1 MSIDHPPSSSPNKA
15 AGVIL
20 SQLAASLWPGA
31 APVILNSR
39 RLRGLAYWRRQ
50 RQGGR
55 APVSLPSW
63 DNKEWRQL
71 VLPMANLST
80 ARVGFPDPVVG
91 FVLRRVESPHLAD
104 KVAIIAHCCRC
115 PVNYCSC
122 PGFCLNDD
130 VTIGGT
136 LVSDN
141 VSIFGQKLRREDP
154 GRVVYQPWHSFAKG

>member
-1 MSIDHPPSSSPNKA
+1 M
-15 AGVIL
+15 G
-20 SQLAASLWPGA
+20 WPTGA
-31 APVILNSR
+31 DNAR
-39 RLRGLAYWRRQ
+39 
-50 RQGGR
+50 GGR

-71 VLPMANLST
+71 VLPMNLST

-91 FVLRRVESPHLAD
+91 FVLRRVESPHLA
-104 KVAIIAHCCRC
+104 IIAHCRCR
-115 PVNYCSC
+115 VNYCSC

-154 GRVVYQPWHSFAKG
+154 GRVVYQSWHSFAKG